1 MVQIAVIGDVHDMQV
16 RLTRVLERI
25 ASDPPDLALLVGDV
39 GRDPPWNEPQRET
52 EREDHDE
59 SIRRVVARVRSR
71 LGCPVA
77 FVPGNHDLRKTATD
91 IDGCNC
97 DGRIVEVAG
106 LRIAGF
112 GGAGPGRFG
121 FPYEW
126 DEPEADVALRALLDD
141 ASPPDIL
148 ISHTPPA
155 RTGLDRT
162 SRGEHVGSESVRRW
176 TAIARPKLVVCGHIH
191 EAWGVERIEG
201 VPCLN
206 AGALGEPFGAEIV
219 WLVRWSPEGPEGIRS
234 FHVSPDGE
242 TSTRVWTL
250 QPAS

>member
-1 MVQIAVIGDVHDMQV
+1 MRQIAVIGDVHDKQD
-16 RLTRVLERI
+16 RLARVLERI

-39 GRDPPWNEPQRET
+39 GRDPPWAEPQR
-52 EREDHDE
+52 RKHRMNHDE
-59 SIRRVVARVRSR
+59 SIRQIVARVRLR

-77 FVPGNHDLRKTATD
+77 FVPGNHDLRDTAD
-91 IDGCNC
+91 DVDGVNC
-97 DGRIVEVAG
+97 DGRIVEIAG

-126 DEPEADVALRALLDD
+126 DEDEADAALRALLGG
-141 ASPPDIL
+141 ATPPDIL

-162 SRGEHVGSESVRRW
+162 SRGEQVGSEAVRRW
-176 TAIARPKLVVCGHIH
+176 IAAARPKLFVCGHIH

-201 VPCLN
+201 VACLN

-219 WLVRWSPEGPEGIRS
+219 WRVHWSPEGPAGIRS
-234 FHVSPDGE
+234 FDMAPDFQPR
-242 TSTRVWTL
+242 TRDWV
-250 QPAS
+250 